1 MTKHQNAYD
10 SWSELH
16 TQFPLKS
23 HFKTELP
30 LHTHWKRHEWL
41 LHFFN
46 WESEERDINFDPSSS
61 LIFYLMHYFFILLN
75 DVQIT
80 KSSQENRSMYMDAGV
95 EDPYSLSSYP
105 HINRLTQLNEIK
117 TKYKIIILKYKNIY
131 SFY

>member
-1 MTKHQNAYD
+1 
-10 SWSELH
+10 
-16 TQFPLKS
+16 
-23 HFKTELP
+23 
-30 LHTHWKRHEWL
+30 
-41 LHFFN
+41 
-46 WESEERDINFDPSSS
+46 
-61 LIFYLMHYFFILLN
+61 MHYFFILLN